1 MSNDIFERIERALQY
16 AIDALAAFSER
27 LQSLESR
34 LRIVEEF
41 LANYK
46 TTEVHRLV
54 DRNADSNDEQER
66 TVGGPDHV

>member
-1 MSNDIFERIERALQY
+1 MSDDIFDRIERALAH

-54 DRNADSNDEQER
+54 DRNANSDTEGTDR
-66 TVGGPDHV
+66 